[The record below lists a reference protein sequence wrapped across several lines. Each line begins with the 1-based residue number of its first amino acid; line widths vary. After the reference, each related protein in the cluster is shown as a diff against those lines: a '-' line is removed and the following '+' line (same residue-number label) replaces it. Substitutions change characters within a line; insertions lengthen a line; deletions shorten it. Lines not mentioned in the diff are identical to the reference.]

1 MSRRSISARSAIV
14 SAAAAAMIV
23 LSASPALANTISRG
37 GFSCGPD
44 MQVVLSYNLS
54 PAATSSWHFV
64 TSSGTV
70 SGPAPKVNNVTL
82 NTGVRSVSSWGASSS
97 ATITFA
103 GASCA

>member
-1 MSRRSISARSAIV
+1 MSRRSISARSAIA

-64 TSSGTV
+64 AGSGRF
-70 SGPAPKVNNVTL
+70 SGNAPKVTTVNID
-82 NTGVRSVSSWGASSS
+82 TGVRSVSSWGASSS

-103 GASCA
+103 GAGCL